1 MTKIKLKGNDIN
13 TIGELPKIG
22 STAQDF
28 SMVKNDLSEVSLYSF
43 KAKYKVLSIF
53 PSIDTATCAMS
64 VRQFNQKA
72 AALHDTIVLN
82 ISKDLP
88 FAQKRFCGAEGINR
102 VETFSVF
109 RTDFAKKYNLEI
121 ADGPLKGLCS
131 RAIIILDEHNK
142 VIYTEQV
149 ADIVN
154 EPNYEAALKNL
165 A

>member
-22 STAQDF
+22 TTAQDF
-28 SMVKNDLSEVSLYSF
+28 SMVKTDLSEVNLYSF
-43 KAKYKVLSIF
+43 KAKYKLLSIF
-53 PSIDTATCAMS
+53 PSLDTATCAMS
-64 VRQFNQKA
+64 VRTFNKKA
-72 AALHDTIVLN
+72 ASIHDTVVLN

-88 FAQKRFCGAEGINR
+88 FAQKRFCGAEGIDR

-109 RTDFAKKYNLEI
+109 RSDFAKKYNLEI

-131 RAIIILDEHNK
+131 RAIIILDANNK

-149 ADIVN
+149 PDIVN
-154 EPNYEAALKNL
+154 EPNYDAAIKHLV
-165 A
+165 

>member
-28 SMVKNDLSEVSLYSF
+28 SMVKTDLSDVNLYSF
-43 KAKYKVLSIF
+43 KAKYKLLSIF
-53 PSIDTATCAMS
+53 PSLDTATCAMS

-72 AALHDTIVLN
+72 ASLHDTIVLN

-109 RTDFAKKYNLEI
+109 RSDFAKKYNLEI

-131 RAIIILDEHNK
+131 RAIIILDANNK

-154 EPNYEAALKNL
+154 EPNYEAAIKNL

>member
-22 STAQDF
+22 TTAQDF
-28 SMVKNDLSEVSLYSF
+28 SMVKTDLSEVTLYSF
-43 KAKYKVLSIF
+43 KAKYKLLSIF
-53 PSIDTATCAMS
+53 PSLDTATCAMS
-64 VRQFNQKA
+64 VRTFNKKA
-72 AALHDTIVLN
+72 ASIHDTVVLN

-88 FAQKRFCGAEGINR
+88 FAQKRFCGAEGIDR

-109 RTDFAKKYNLEI
+109 RSDFAKKYNLEI

-131 RAIIILDEHNK
+131 RAIIILDANNK

-149 ADIVN
+149 PDIVN
-154 EPNYEAALKNL
+154 EPNYDDAIKHL

>member
-1 MTKIKLKGNDIN
+1 MTKIKLKGNEIN
-13 TIGELPKIG
+13 TAGELPKIG
-22 STAQDF
+22 STAPDF
-28 SMVKNDLSEVSLYSF
+28 TMVKNDLSEVNLYAL

-53 PSIDTATCAMS
+53 PSLDTATCAMS

-72 AALHDTIVLN
+72 ASLHDTIVLN

-121 ADGPLKGLCS
+121 VDGPLKGLCS
-131 RAIIILDEHNK
+131 RAIIVLDEHNK

-149 ADIVN
+149 PDIVN

>member
-1 MTKIKLKGNDIN
+1 MTKIKLKGNEIN

-22 STAQDF
+22 TTALDF
-28 SMVKNDLSEVSLYSF
+28 SMVKNDLSEVTLYSM
-43 KAKYKVLSIF
+43 KAKFKVLSIF
-53 PSIDTATCAMS
+53 PSLDTATCAMS
-64 VRQFNQKA
+64 VRQFNQRA
-72 AALHDTIVLN
+72 ANLHDTIVLN

-109 RTDFAKKYNLEI
+109 RSDFTKKYNLEI

-131 RAIIILDEHNK
+131 RAIIILDEDNK

-149 ADIVN
+149 PDIVN
-154 EPNYEAALKNL
+154 EPNYESALQKIT
-165 A
+165 